1 MKLPTDIEKIQV
13 AQTEIEKQTD
23 YDVDFKREFIVG
35 KVDKSEYQWVAT
47 SLTIDDKPNRED
59 EQARIQVR
67 GGRVEPFREISGA
80 PIGPHRVWLKSENI
94 PGLAMSRS
102 IGDFVA
108 QTVGV
113 IPEPEFYE
121 KTLTH
126 HDKFLILASD
136 GVWEFITNE
145 QAVKMVVPFW
155 KKNDPKGACE
165 MLVAKSVA
173 HWQKEDEV
181 IDDITAQVIF
191 LEIPKE

>member
-1 MKLPTDIEKIQV
+1 
-13 AQTEIEKQTD
+13 
-23 YDVDFKREFIVG
+23 
-35 KVDKSEYQWVAT
+35 
-47 SLTIDDKPNRED
+47 
-59 EQARIQVR
+59 
-67 GGRVEPFREISGA
+67 
-80 PIGPHRVWLKSENI
+80 
-94 PGLAMSRS
+94 MSRS

-173 HWQKEDEV
+173 HW
-181 IDDITAQVIF
+181 
-191 LEIPKE
+191 